1 MDATSGS
8 IDGFPSYGLG
18 LDHFNLNKFSGPKD
32 AYYKSVRDE
41 ILGLARTRPQERILR
56 TEDTPK
62 DWLGKQTQ

>member
-1 MDATSGS
+1 MDAASGS

-41 ILGLARTRPQERILR
+41 ILGLVMKSRPQGRTLQ
-56 TEDTPK
+56 TEDPPQ
-62 DWLGKQTQ
+62 DGLGQQT

>member
-18 LDHFNLNKFSGPKD
+18 LDHFNLNKFSGPND

-41 ILGLARTRPQERILR
+41 ILGLITRTRPQERALR
-56 TEDTPK
+56 TEDSPQ
-62 DWLGKQTQ
+62 DRLG